1 MFVNMQQE
9 YLAKPRLLA
18 ISEIDRALDNCRKVL
33 DHIHR
38 AVSKISGV
46 YGEVY
51 ETTDWIAS
59 ALPRKLG
66 NGKNAGG

>member
-33 DHIHR
+33 DRIHR

-59 ALPRKLG
+59 TLPRKLG